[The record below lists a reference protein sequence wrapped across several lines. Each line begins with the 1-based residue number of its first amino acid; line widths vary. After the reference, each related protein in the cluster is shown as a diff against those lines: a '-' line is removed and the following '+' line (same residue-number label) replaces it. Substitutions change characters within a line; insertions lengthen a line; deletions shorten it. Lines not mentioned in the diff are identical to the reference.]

1 MKSLIPWNK
10 VTKELSKEFRFEYE
24 KHYNENLEEINV
36 LNTSMGMGLSYKL
49 HHDILVYGMEKIG
62 IGANLQNAY
71 PYSSFEAGV
80 IIYEILNMKTVLSH
94 EFIYNQDKSNN
105 NYQNTKINQSIFM
118 DKRIRTDI
126 GFDRKF
132 RENISDETIMIKVNY
147 YF

>member
-1 MKSLIPWNK
+1 
-10 VTKELSKEFRFEYE
+10 
-24 KHYNENLEEINV
+24 
-36 LNTSMGMGLSYKL
+36 
-49 HHDILVYGMEKIG
+49 MEKIG